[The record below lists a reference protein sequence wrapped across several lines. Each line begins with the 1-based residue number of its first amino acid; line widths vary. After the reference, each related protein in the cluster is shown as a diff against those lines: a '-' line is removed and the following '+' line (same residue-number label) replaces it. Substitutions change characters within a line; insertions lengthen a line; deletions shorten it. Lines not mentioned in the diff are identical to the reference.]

1 MELRGAS
8 ADSLEKLRSELL
20 DSVSGQAAATLGDE
34 LFVVAKMLRREGALR
49 RMATDASQQ
58 AKAKQALVANVL
70 ADRVGDATVSI
81 VSSAVAERWTLSRD
95 LPDALERLSEVAAV
109 KSAGKDGRTLVDE
122 LFEVGQMVTASPELR
137 DALSNPARSADDR
150 AALVEK
156 VLEGKV
162 LPATVTL
169 TKQSLAG
176 TYHTVTQALA
186 TYRKVAASVAG
197 ETVATLRVVA
207 PLGEKEKKRIAD
219 LLSRQYGTTVHV
231 NEVIDPEVLG
241 GVHVAI
247 GDDVIDGT
255 IANRVAEARRLLV
268 G

>member
-8 ADSLEKLRSELL
+8 ADSLDKLRSDLV
-20 DSVSGQAAATLGDE
+20 DSVSGKAAAAVGDE
-34 LFVVAKMLRREGALR
+34 LFVVAQMFRREGALR
-49 RMATDASQQ
+49 RLATDASQQ
-58 AKAKQALVANVL
+58 VRARQALVADVL
-70 ADRVGDATVSI
+70 TGRVGDATVSL
-81 VSSAVAERWTLSRD
+81 VSAAVAERWTLSRD

-109 KSAGKDGRTLVDE
+109 RSAGKDGPKLVDE
-122 LFEVGQMVTASPELR
+122 LFEVGQLITASPELR
-137 DALSNPARSADDR
+137 DALSNPARSTGDR

-186 TYRKVAASVAG
+186 TYRRVAASVG
-197 ETVATLRVVA
+197 DETVATLRVVA
-207 PLGEKEKKRIAD
+207 PLGEAEKKKIAD
-219 LLSRQYGTTVHV
+219 ILSRQYGTTVHV
-231 NEVIDPEVLG
+231 NEVIDPDVLG

>member
-8 ADSLEKLRSELL
+8 ADSLEKLRSELV
-20 DSVSGQAAATLGDE
+20 DAVSGRAAGALGDE

-49 RMATDASQQ
+49 RLATDASQQ
-58 AKAKQALVANVL
+58 AKAKQDLVANVL
-70 ADRVGDATVSI
+70 GGRVGDATVSI

-109 KSAGKDGRTLVDE
+109 KSAGDDGRKLVDE
-122 LFEVGQMVTASPELR
+122 LFEVGQLITASPELR
-137 DALSNPARSADDR
+137 DALSNPARSTDDR
-150 AALVEK
+150 ATLVEK
-156 VLEGKV
+156 VLDGKV

-169 TKQSLAG
+169 TKQALAG

-186 TYRKVAASVAG
+186 TYRKVAASVAD

-207 PLGEKEKKRIAD
+207 PLGDREKKKIAD
-219 LLSRQYGTTVHV
+219 ILSRQYGTTVHV
-231 NEVIDPEVLG
+231 NEVIDPEVMG